1 MRYDFQVL
9 KHFRSCISLSI
20 ILFLRDSRKT
30 CSSLE
35 KKNCY
40 KLQMT
45 YLLLLGAERLGY
57 LGLRGAL
64 KVLGRLN
71 ITDVRIFLVRV
82 PLSPLMTCK
91 TKSN

>member
-1 MRYDFQVL
+1 
-9 KHFRSCISLSI
+9 
-20 ILFLRDSRKT
+20 
-30 CSSLE
+30 
-35 KKNCY
+35 
-40 KLQMT
+40 MT